1 MKDIINIHPAY
12 SSVMVSLDNEATLG
26 RVTEHLKVVLRDM
39 NYNERP
45 EGRIVEVPV
54 IYGGENGPDM
64 ARVSDYTG
72 LDQGEVINRH
82 SEGEYLVY
90 FIGFSIG
97 FPYFGGMDP
106 SIATPRLDSP
116 RKSVPAGS
124 IGIAGNQTGIYPLSS
139 PGGWNIIGKTDL
151 SIFNVENP
159 KSSVL
164 QMGDRVRF
172 VSVDSGGK

>member
-72 LDQGEVINRH
+72 LDQGEVIKRH

-90 FIGFSIG
+90 FIGFLNWVPLFRRNGPIYCYPSIG
-97 FPYFGGMDP
+97 FSSKIRSGWFHWN
-106 SIATPRLDSP
+106 R
-116 RKSVPAGS
+116 RKSNRYIS
-124 IGIAGNQTGIYPLSS
+124 IVVS
-139 PGGWNIIGKTDL
+139 WW
-151 SIFNVENP
+151 VEYYRQN
-159 KSSVL
+159 
-164 QMGDRVRF
+164 RF
-172 VSVDSGGK
+172 IHF